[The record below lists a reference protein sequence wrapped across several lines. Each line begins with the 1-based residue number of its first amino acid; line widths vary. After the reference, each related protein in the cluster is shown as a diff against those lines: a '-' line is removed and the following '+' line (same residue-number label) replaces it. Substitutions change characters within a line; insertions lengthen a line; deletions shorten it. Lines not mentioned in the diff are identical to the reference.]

1 MNNKYVNDFNETVK
15 KYYRDLSKFNPMT
28 KEEERKLLIRA
39 KNNDIV
45 AQNKILESNLKFVFD
60 IAKRYKGHGVPLE
73 DLISEGNIGLIKA
86 IHKFDLSRDVK
97 FFSYAVWWIKQ
108 SIISYVKKNYVKD
121 NVEKSDQELYY
132 DNLDDIN
139 MKDFED
145 ERIGLMDVI
154 MSNEKETIEN
164 ELNNE
169 KTILI
174 KNALNTLDE
183 RSKIVIEMYY
193 GFNSD
198 KKMTLS
204 EIGEIFSLSKERIRQ
219 ICNKSLEQI
228 KDYIVCQSKSYI
240 F

>member
-1 MNNKYVNDFNETVK
+1 
-15 KYYRDLSKFNPMT
+15 
-28 KEEERKLLIRA
+28 
-39 KNNDIV
+39 
-45 AQNKILESNLKFVFD
+45 
-60 IAKRYKGHGVPLE
+60 
-73 DLISEGNIGLIKA
+73 
-86 IHKFDLSRDVK
+86 
-97 FFSYAVWWIKQ
+97 
-108 SIISYVKKNYVKD
+108 
-121 NVEKSDQELYY
+121 
-132 DNLDDIN
+132 
-139 MKDFED
+139 
-145 ERIGLMDVI
+145 MDVI